1 MTRDTKFDRWTKPPA
16 HKSLSLSLSVYQEI
30 MGRHLIAWSNRKSS
44 EGSTPETIGRVG
56 KSVAG

>member
-1 MTRDTKFDRWTKPPA
+1 MKPPA

-44 EGSTPETIGRVG
+44 EGSTPETIDRVG

>member
-1 MTRDTKFDRWTKPPA
+1 MDETTSTQI
-16 HKSLSLSLSVYQEI
+16 SLSLSVYQEI